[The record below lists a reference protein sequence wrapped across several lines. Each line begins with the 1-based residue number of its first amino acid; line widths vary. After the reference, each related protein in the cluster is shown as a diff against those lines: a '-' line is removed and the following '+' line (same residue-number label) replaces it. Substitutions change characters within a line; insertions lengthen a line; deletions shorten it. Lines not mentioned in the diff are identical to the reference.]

1 MSVAPESVRPAASW
15 QCPTSAGLV
24 TARMTG
30 RVEGD
35 LAPQALLAGSGPR
48 ADALRAR
55 RTAVSSRPWSW
66 LHQVHGA
73 RVRVVDDRPVEGE
86 EGDALVTRRGDVVLA
101 VHTADCAPVA
111 LAGAT
116 GVIGAVHAGWR
127 GLEAGVVEATVARMV
142 DLGRGPVSAW
152 VGPCIHPCCYEFD
165 GPGRAQ
171 LVARVGPTAEGTT
184 TWGTPAVD
192 LPAAVTAELGRL
204 DVALTERSPGC
215 TACGDRWWSHR
226 ARQEPQRLVA
236 AAWLEQP

>member
-1 MSVAPESVRPAASW
+1 
-15 QCPTSAGLV
+15 
-24 TARMTG
+24 MTG

-152 VGPCIHPCCYEFD
+152 VGPCIHPCCYEFGADDLARLAGRFGD
-165 GPGRAQ
+165 GVVGRT
-171 LVARVGPTAEGTT
+171 TAGRD
-184 TWGTPAVD
+184 ALD
-192 LPAAVTAELGRL
+192 LPAAVAAALAAAGVT
-204 DVALTERSPGC
+204 DVTHHRGC
-215 TACGDRWWSHR
+215 TGCAGHWYSHR
-226 ARQEPQRLVA
+226 VRGDGARQALVVCREPS
-236 AAWLEQP
+236 